1 MAGSAAAGRL
11 WLDVPFTEKDEAK
24 RLGARWDPA
33 VRRWYAPRPRMPG
46 LERWAALPELPRL
59 LPGEDRSFGPPGLFV
74 DLVPQTCWFTH
85 VRSCV
90 SERDWDRLRRMVFE
104 RAEHCCEACG
114 RSWVPGFRLEA
125 HERWAF
131 DQTRRVQ
138 SLRRLICLCSDCH
151 TATHFG
157 LAELRG
163 MGPVALAHLRVVTG
177 MSEQEARVH
186 IGSAYRL
193 WRKRSQH
200 EWTLDLGMLTDVG
213 VTVVWPPEPA
223 QRAEMAAAQTDVVRA
238 QDDGRAEL
246 AAEMV
251 RVMRAQGMP
260 VDQTDTVW
268 VRLPGGVR
276 VPVDPRRV

>member
-1 MAGSAAAGRL
+1 MSPS
-11 WLDVPFTEKDEAK
+11 WP
-24 RLGARWDPA
+24 
-33 VRRWYAPRPRMPG
+33 
-46 LERWAALPELPRL
+46 
-59 LPGEDRSFGPPGLFV
+59 
-74 DLVPQTCWFTH
+74 
-85 VRSCV
+85 
-90 SERDWDRLRRMVFE
+90 VF
-104 RAEHCCEACG
+104 
-114 RSWVPGFRLEA
+114 PGFRLEA
-125 HERWAF
+125 HERWAY

-163 MGPVALAHLRVVTG
+163 LGPVAFAHLRSVTG

-186 IGSAYRL
+186 VDSAFRL
-193 WRKRSQH
+193 WQRRSQQ
-200 EWTLDLGMLTDVG
+200 EWTLDLGMLTEVG
-213 VTVVWPPEPA
+213 VTVVRPPEPA

-246 AAEMV
+246 AAEIV

-260 VDQTDTVW
+260 VGQTDTVW